1 MICIPLFCII
11 LFCITF
17 FPLRFENCLKLRTLR
32 KLRSRDLVPLT
43 LVIMITIIVMII
55 IIIIII
61 IIIFH
66 ARSLEPKKWGKD
78 YQFYSFFPRNFIIKT
93 DFNFF
98 LWENIL
104 NFTFLIFMIYMAVL
118 NCWLDFRICCRVQN
132 IFETLQWVFFL
143 SMFVADGIEFGTK

>member
-1 MICIPLFCII
+1 M
-11 LFCITF
+11 
-17 FPLRFENCLKLRTLR
+17 
-32 KLRSRDLVPLT
+32 PLT

-61 IIIFH
+61 I
-66 ARSLEPKKWGKD
+66 
-78 YQFYSFFPRNFIIKT
+78 IIKT

-118 NCWLDFRICCRVQN
+118 NC
-132 IFETLQWVFFL
+132 
-143 SMFVADGIEFGTK
+143 